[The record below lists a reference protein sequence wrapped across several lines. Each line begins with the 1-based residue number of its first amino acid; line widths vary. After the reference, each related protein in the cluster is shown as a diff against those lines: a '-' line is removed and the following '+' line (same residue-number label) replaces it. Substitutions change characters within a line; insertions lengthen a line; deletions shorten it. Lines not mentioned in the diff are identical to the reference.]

1 MKTTLIIM
9 AAGIG
14 SRYGAGIKQLAK
26 VGPSGELIIDYSIHD
41 ALEAGFDDVVFII
54 RKDIEADF
62 REVIG
67 DRIEKLCPVT
77 YVFQDV
83 NNLPGGFKNPEGRTK
98 PWGTGHAVLTCK
110 GAVNNPSLVINAD
123 DYYGKEVF
131 SKLHDFLID
140 GIEDANDGCFKM
152 AMPGF
157 ILNKTLSDNGTVTR
171 GVCEVDGN
179 GYLSN
184 IVETKSISRKA
195 DGSVEAMGGNGEMTS
210 LDENSV
216 VSMNMWAFSSKFID
230 ALEDGFVSFLSDGD
244 NAKSKS
250 AEYLLPTIIGDM
262 LHSGKATVKVL
273 PTEARWFGVTYHEDR
288 DYVAG
293 EFLKLA
299 KSGVYPENLYS

>member
-26 VGPSGELIIDYSIHD
+26 VGPSGELIIDYSVHD
-41 ALEAGFDDVVFII
+41 ALEAGFDDVTFII

-67 DRIEKLCPVT
+67 NRIEKLCPCT

-83 NNLPGGFKNPEGRTK
+83 NNLPGGFVNPEGRTK

-110 GAVNNPSLVINAD
+110 GVVNNPTLVINAD

-131 SKLHDFLID
+131 VQMHDFLVS
-140 GIEDANDGCFKM
+140 GLEDADAEVLNI

-157 ILNKTLSDNGTVTR
+157 ILNKTLSDNGAVTR
-171 GVCEVDGN
+171 GVCTVGDD
-179 GYLSN
+179 GYLKN
-184 IVETKSISRKA
+184 IVETKSISRRP
-195 DGSVEAMGGNGEMTS
+195 DGSVCTLDLYGDYIPV
-210 LDENSV
+210 DENSV

-230 ALEDGFVSFLSDGD
+230 GLEDGFIKFLSTED
-244 NAKSKS
+244 NSKS
-250 AEYLLPTIIGDM
+250 FTREYLLPTLIGSI
-262 LHSGKATVKVL
+262 LKNGKATVKVL
-273 PTEARWFGVTYHEDR
+273 PTEARWFGVTYQEDR

-293 EFLKLA
+293 EFKKLVED
-299 KSGVYPENLYS
+299 GVYPESLF

>member
-26 VGPSGELIIDYSIHD
+26 VGPSGEIIIDYSVHD
-41 ALEAGFDDVVFII
+41 ALEAGFDDVTFII

-67 DRIEKLCPVT
+67 NRIEKLCPCT

-83 NNLPGGFKNPEGRTK
+83 NNLPGGFVNPCGRTK

-110 GAVNNPSLVINAD
+110 GVVKNPALVINAD

-131 SKLHDFLID
+131 VKMHDFLVN
-140 GIEDANDGCFKM
+140 GLEDENAKSLNI

-157 ILNKTLSDNGTVTR
+157 ILNKTLSDNGAVTR
-171 GVCEVDGN
+171 GVCQVGED
-179 GYLSN
+179 GYLKN
-184 IVETKSISRKA
+184 IVETKSISRRP
-195 DGSVEAMGGNGEMTS
+195 DGSVCTLDLYGDYIPV
-210 LDENSV
+210 DENSV
-216 VSMNMWAFSSKFID
+216 VSMNMWAFSHKFID
-230 ALEDGFVSFLSDGD
+230 GLEDGFIKFLSTED
-244 NAKSKS
+244 NAKSVTR
-250 AEYLLPTIIGDM
+250 EYLLPTLIGSM
-262 LHSGKATVKVL
+262 LKNNMATVKVI
-273 PTEARWFGVTYHEDR
+273 PTDARWFGVTYQEDR

-293 EFLKLA
+293 EFKKLVEE
-299 KSGVYPENLYS
+299 GVYPESLF